1 MPLDKVRTRFRK
13 SGDLRLVS
21 HLDLMRSLE
30 RLLRRAGLP
39 FRMTEGFHP
48 TPRLVLAQSLPLGV
62 VGHAEVMELE
72 LTEEIN
78 PDEVLSRLRAQAPP
92 GIEFLSARRI
102 PLKTTARPRR
112 AVYRIPLDSSSRTDL
127 QSVPDEQR
135 TEYKSVLRDRIAAFL
150 AVTESWAERER
161 PKPRAVNIRPY
172 VDSLTVEADAL
183 VISCWLTQEGSARA
197 DEIAAAVGVTDPPLI
212 ERTDLELLDEVPPDE
227 AARTPTIEP
236 HTRPLD
242 RVVTAP
248 RPAVPRETWGATAN
262 GPIVE

>member
-1 MPLDKVRTRFRK
+1 MPFDKVRIRFRK

-30 RLLRRAGLP
+30 RLLRRAMLP

-62 VGHAEVMELE
+62 VGHAEVLELE
-72 LTEEIN
+72 LTQEID
-78 PDEVLSRLRAQAPP
+78 PDEVLRRIRLQAPP

-102 PLKTTARPRR
+102 PVKVTARPRR
-112 AVYRIPLDSSSRTDL
+112 AVYRIPLEHTPADL
-127 QSVPDEQR
+127 E
-135 TEYKSVLRDRIAAFL
+135 DRIAKFRFS
-150 AVTESWAERER
+150 TESWAERER

-172 VDSLTVEADAL
+172 VDSLTIDDNAL

-197 DEIAAAVGVTDPPLI
+197 DEIAAAVGIIDPPLI
-212 ERTDLELLDEVPPDE
+212 ERMHLELLDEVPPAD
-227 AARTPTIEP
+227 AARTPKIEP

-242 RVVTAP
+242 RVVSGP
-248 RPAVPRETWGATAN
+248 RPAAPRETWGATAN